1 MGPNGSKQIMK
12 SSRCGNKEKV
22 TIFVYVKGGGKQEL
36 TLRIENTRLSN
47 KEVDQAIE
55 RAFAKWQEVSGL
67 NFRRK
72 MS

>member
-1 MGPNGSKQIMK
+1 MK

-22 TIFVYVKGGGKQEL
+22 AFFVYVKGGGKQEL

-67 NFRRK
+67 KFRRK
-72 MS
+72 MSWGIV